1 MTINELKIA
10 CYLYERFTSYDK
22 DYRDLRSIERLNLSE
37 REHTGKLLEW
47 LRSWGC
53 RQFKKNDTEM
63 SVRALS
69 EWYSK
74 DLKLLP
80 PYGTNLLGGD
90 KSLFELTTVIFDRLR
105 NTKISERYNSTSDVT
120 VGPVGAAKILFALRP
135 YFYSP
140 WDGPICQNK
149 GYTLDGHGYI
159 KYLKDIQETL
169 SELEEECKERG
180 LEIYDLVKIT
190 NRPIS
195 TLPKLIDEYNWVTI
209 TKKCIPLEIIQMI
222 K

>member
-1 MTINELKIA
+1 MCTVVTIFSAL
-10 CYLYERFTSYDK
+10 LFTENSA
-22 DYRDLRSIERLNLSE
+22 LVISIY
-37 REHTGKLLEW
+37 T
-47 LRSWGC
+47 
-53 RQFKKNDTEM
+53 
-63 SVRALS
+63 
-69 EWYSK
+69 
-74 DLKLLP
+74 
-80 PYGTNLLGGD
+80 
-90 KSLFELTTVIFDRLR
+90 
-105 NTKISERYNSTSDVT
+105 
-120 VGPVGAAKILFALRP
+120 
-135 YFYSP
+135 

-159 KYLKDIQETL
+159 KYLKDIQET
-169 SELEEECKERG
+169 SFEIEKECKERG

>member
-22 DYRDLRSIERLNLSE
+22 DYRNLRSAERLNLCE
-37 REHTGKLLEW
+37 REHTEKLLKW

-53 RQFKKNDTEM
+53 RQFKKEDTE
-63 SVRALS
+63 LS
-69 EWYSK
+69 IKNLKDWYSK
-74 DLKLLP
+74 DSELLP
-80 PYGTNLLGGD
+80 GHLLQLLDGD
-90 KSLFELTTVIFDRLR
+90 RTVLDLTINIFDRLR

-159 KYLKDIQETL
+159 KYLKDIQET
-169 SELEEECKERG
+169 SFEIEKECKERG